1 METDSSAHED
11 RSVKGKT
18 GRTGTGIKR
27 GIGAG
32 PACKTGVD
40 RGAGGGAPVSQE
52 KLNILNTNVKGAV
65 DALLRNVCQNCFMI
79 DTCCQCASVDASN
92 SM

>member
-1 METDSSAHED
+1 MMETDSSAQED
-11 RSVKGKT
+11 RSIKGKS

-32 PACKTGVD
+32 PACRTGVD

-52 KLNILNTNVKGAV
+52 KLNILNTNV
-65 DALLRNVCQNCFMI
+65 LLNPE
-79 DTCCQCASVDASN
+79 SWL
-92 SM
+92 